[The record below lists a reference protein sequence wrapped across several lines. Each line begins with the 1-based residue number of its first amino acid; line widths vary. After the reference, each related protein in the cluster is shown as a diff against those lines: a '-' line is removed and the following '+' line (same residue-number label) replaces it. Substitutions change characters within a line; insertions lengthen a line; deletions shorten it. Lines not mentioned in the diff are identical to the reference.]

1 MKFAVTASSLD
12 SALLAK
18 PISVHMKPNPKL
30 HSKVHCNL
38 KVILVGKEGT
48 KNISF
53 FKCPSI
59 FSSFRA
65 FFSYHKRALFFFLLD
80 PNLDDFWVFSAHAKV
95 KSFSFENEMMCGD
108 SK

>member
-1 MKFAVTASSLD
+1 MKFVVTASSLD

-30 HSKVHCNL
+30 HSKVHYNL

-48 KNISF
+48 KNISFF

-65 FFSYHKRALFFFLLD
+65 FFSYHKRALFF
-80 PNLDDFWVFSAHAKV
+80 ST
-95 KSFSFENEMMCGD
+95 
-108 SK
+108 